1 MLTRGA
7 ALCGRARHH
16 AETCCPHPGGELLL
30 AWPLGDENSPSR
42 PGNDQSFVHEDL
54 DRATGSRPGDA
65 VAFSQPVE
73 AWHLFTG
80 QKLAVSDLLSQFGR
94 NPQIGRHQLSGHKI
108 NVPSRL
114 LTCDCTS
121 LCCAV
126 LD

>member
-1 MLTRGA
+1 MLTRDA
-7 ALCGRARHH
+7 APCGRDAHQRGDVLY
-16 AETCCPHPGGELLL
+16 PLGGEPLL
-30 AWPLGDENSPSR
+30 AWPLGDEDSPSR

-65 VAFSQPVE
+65 VGLSQPVE
-73 AWHLFTG
+73 AWHLLTG
-80 QKLAVSDLLSQFGR
+80 QELAVGDLLSQFGR
-94 NPQIGRHQLSGHKI
+94 NAQIGRHQLSGHKI

-126 LD
+126 LG